1 MKTVELVVLWCSL
14 AVALYAYVIYPLV
27 MALASSFARRVAESP
42 ELDGTR
48 MFAWPKVSLLI
59 ATQCEE
65 SVIVDRLRNA
75 SALNYPADRLEIL
88 VGCDGDGDLT
98 ALLAR
103 SFEDPRV
110 KVVQLVE
117 RRGAAAVLNECTA
130 KSSGE
135 VLVFSDVNT
144 MMRPDS
150 LRRLARH
157 FQQGN
162 VGAVCGKLLPID
174 PTTGRNLS
182 GLVWKF
188 ETALSRCEARLGALS
203 RINSGIY
210 AVRKS
215 LYVPLSENGSK
226 RKRTALRDA
235 DRRRYELIYDDT
247 AIAVEE
253 TPPAIEAEYRA
264 RMKSGADA
272 RRGLEQLSS
281 YFGARSVVMVVAS
294 RLHRRLR
301 RVCPALLLA
310 AFVSNACLS
319 NDPFYLRLLLLH
331 ELFYL
336 VALVGLFFATAS
348 RWRRTVRVPA
358 QMGAECLGTV
368 QRTWEAIRTLRRH
381 NVEPTATNQAAANS
395 GAR

>member
-1 MKTVELVVLWCSL
+1 MKTVELVVLWSSL
-14 AVALYAYVIYPLV
+14 AVALYAYVLYPLV

-48 MFAWPKVSLLI
+48 MFDWPKVSLLI
-59 ATQCEE
+59 ATECEE

-110 KVVQLVE
+110 KVVQHSE
-117 RRGAAAVLNECTA
+117 RRGAAAVLNECTVKA
-130 KSSGE
+130 SGE
-135 VLVFSDVNT
+135 ILVFSDVNT
-144 MMRPDS
+144 MMRPDAV
-150 LRRLARH
+150 RRLARH

-174 PTTGRNLS
+174 PTTGRDLS

-188 ETALSRCEARLGALS
+188 ETSLSRCEARLGALS

-215 LYVPLSENGSK
+215 LYVPLSENGSR
-226 RKRTALRDA
+226 RKRITVRNAE
-235 DRRRYELIYDDT
+235 RRRYELIYDDT

-253 TPPAIEAEYRA
+253 TPPTIEVAYRA

-281 YFGARSVVMVVAS
+281 YFGARSTAMVLAS

-301 RVCPALLLA
+301 QVCPALLLA

-336 VALVGLFFATAS
+336 LALVGLFFATGS
-348 RWRRTVRVPA
+348 RWRRTMRVPA
-358 QMGAECLGTV
+358 QLGAKCLGIA
-368 QRTWEAIRTLRRH
+368 QWTWQAIPSLRRH
-381 NVEPTATNQAAANS
+381 SAKPTAKKRAAANS